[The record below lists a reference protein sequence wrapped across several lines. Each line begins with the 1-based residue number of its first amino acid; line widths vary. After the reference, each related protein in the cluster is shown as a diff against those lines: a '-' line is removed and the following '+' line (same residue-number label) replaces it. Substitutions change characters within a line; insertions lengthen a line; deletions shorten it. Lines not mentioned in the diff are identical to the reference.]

1 MTGLIE
7 ALGQEIDHGTQAGH
21 ATHHHLV
28 GEDERR
34 KPERIKRQSENN
46 QNIVLG
52 VEPSET
58 IETGHKTMLGD
69 LFVDMQSYAFFR
81 NPQFD
86 CLRNRLKNY
95 AHGA

>member
-1 MTGLIE
+1 
-7 ALGQEIDHGTQAGH
+7 
-21 ATHHHLV
+21 
-28 GEDERR
+28 
-34 KPERIKRQSENN
+34 
-46 QNIVLG
+46 
-52 VEPSET
+52 
-58 IETGHKTMLGD
+58 MLGD